1 MHEFSIMEKLF
12 NIILEQAEQNQLIN
26 VKKIHLKI
34 GKLRQI
40 MPDFLEFAFEQVAKD
55 TIAANA
61 KLTIEMI
68 DGKDIILESI
78 EGDKP

>member
-1 MHEFSIMEKLF
+1 MHEFSIIEKLF
-12 NIILEQAEQNQLIN
+12 NIVLEQAEQNQLIN

-40 MPDFLEFAFEQVAKD
+40 IPEFLEFAFEQVTKD
-55 TIAANA
+55 TVAEDA
-61 KLTIEMI
+61 KLTIEII

>member
-12 NIILEQAEQNQLIN
+12 NIVLEQAEQNQLIN
-26 VKKIHLKI
+26 VKKVHLKI
-34 GKLRQI
+34 GSLRQI
-40 MPDFLEFAFEQVAKD
+40 MPEFLEFAFTQVAKD
-55 TIAANA
+55 TIAENA
-61 KLTIEMI
+61 KLTIEII

>member
-12 NIILEQAEQNQLIN
+12 SIVLEQAEQNQLIN
-26 VKKIHLKI
+26 VKKVHLKV

-40 MPDFLEFAFEQVAKD
+40 MPEFLEFAFEQVAKE
-55 TIAANA
+55 TIAENA
-61 KLTIEMI
+61 KLTIEII